1 MSNDLHRNV
10 RTPCVGICSTGIGDS
25 VCRGCKRF
33 AHEVIHWNGY
43 SEAQKRIIDQRL
55 EQFLARIVES
65 KLRVVNPELL
75 KWHLEVQQ
83 IPFPPHK
90 SPYIWA
96 YELLRAGAS
105 QLQDLAAYGLE
116 LDAQYRGVDLRSLR
130 QTIDTEFYILSE
142 AHYQRYFQVD
152 ALASDALESEAV
164 PAQLEEV

>member
-1 MSNDLHRNV
+1 MSNDLNRNV
-10 RTPCVGICSTGIGDS
+10 RTPCVGICSTGIGDC

-33 AHEVIHWNGY
+33 AHEVIHWNSY
-43 SEAQKRIIDQRL
+43 SESQKQIIDRRL

-83 IPFPPHK
+83 IPFPAHK

-105 QLQDLAAYGLE
+105 QIQDMAAYGLE
-116 LDAQYRGVDLRSLR
+116 LDAQYRDVDLRTLR
-130 QTIDTEFYILSE
+130 QTIDAEFYILSE
-142 AHYQRYFQVD
+142 AHYQRYFQVAPATAD
-152 ALASDALESEAV
+152 GGEAEAMS
-164 PAQLEEV
+164 AQLEEV